1 MEQAGELA
9 KNTAVLLNV
18 SEFESVDDATSAM
31 VSTLQAFKDDTKDV
45 GTQSKEIIDILNN
58 IGNRY
63 PIATNELAEG
73 LEASSA
79 ALVAANSSIQEQVAM
94 LAAGNATMQDVS
106 TVAAGLKIVAA
117 RLRGTTSDVDDD
129 AESAITNVSKL
140 QAKIKA
146 LTAEANGGEGINIID
161 DQGNYKSPYKILNEI
176 SKIFDKMDD
185 LSRASL
191 LELIAGGVTVCPKIW
206 KHILKYTSNCR
217 NTLKLC
223 YHNIKEIII

>member
-1 MEQAGELA
+1 M
-9 KNTAVLLNV
+9 
-18 SEFESVDDATSAM
+18 
-31 VSTLQAFKDDTKDV
+31 
-45 GTQSKEIIDILNN
+45 NN
-58 IGNRY
+58 Y

-73 LEASSA
+73 LETSSA
-79 ALVAANSSIQEQVAM
+79 ALVAANNSIQQQVAM

-146 LTAEANGGEGINIID
+146 LTAEANGGEGIDIID
-161 DQGNYKSPYKILNEI
+161 DQGNYKSTYEILNEI

-185 LSRASL
+185 LSRAKR
-191 LELIAGGVTVCPKIW
+191 CPYVQK
-206 KHILKYTSNCR
+206 CA
-217 NTLKLC
+217 
-223 YHNIKEIII
+223 